1 MENTTPD
8 SPSSSPPPFM
18 AKVEEAQ
25 AKVATAE
32 AKELSAQERDIVEG
46 RAAAIMKATER
57 LSQQADY
64 LGKIAGVVDAT
75 LPAFVAGNPLGQSI
89 DLFVALEEQA
99 YAVDNQLKLV
109 KQALDK
115 ARTESFP
122 ARLDAEDCKTTT
134 SKDTGHRMTR
144 TARLFASIVSAKT
157 EAAYQWLRD
166 NNLGSLIKPTV
177 NSSSLSAAAK
187 EALENGVEFPDGIFS
202 IHIKDSV
209 SITKG
214 KKR

>member
-1 MENTTPD
+1 MDDTTPD
-8 SPSSSPPPFM
+8 TAPSSPPSFM

-46 RAAAIMKATER
+46 RAAAITKATER
-57 LSQQADY
+57 LTQQADY
-64 LGKIAGVVDAT
+64 LGKIAGVVQAT
-75 LPAFVAGNPLGQSI
+75 LPEFVAGNPLGQSI
-89 DLFVALEEQA
+89 DLFVSLEEQI
-99 YAVDNQLKLV
+99 YEVENQLKLL
-109 KQALDK
+109 KRAAEQ

-144 TARLFASIVSAKT
+144 TARIFASIVASKT
-157 EAAYQWLRD
+157 EVAYQWLRD

-187 EALENGVEFPDGIFS
+187 EALESGIEFPEDIFS
-202 IHIKDSV
+202 IHIKDAV

-214 KKR
+214 KKK